1 MNQTLNPGP
10 IVFVAAFSAFLAT
23 FNETFLN
30 VAFSPVMADFQI
42 SVSTVQWLA
51 AAYMLGA
58 AVMVPVSAFLYRK
71 IPTRPLYLT
80 TVGLLIAGSVVG
92 ALAPSFSVLLT
103 GRIIQA
109 LGTGMLIPVG
119 MNITLEVAP
128 KRKLGTYMGIMG
140 AMTTLGPSTSV
151 IAAGVLLS
159 FFPWRTLLWVFAG
172 LSVLCFLCG
181 LVLLKNVAKLTN
193 PKLDLLS
200 PVLIGIALIGILY
213 GISTIFSGNALLAV
227 IAAAIGII
235 FLILFIRRQKKLAE
249 PLIDL
254 RPLSVKPFA
263 IGVLINMLSL
273 IVIFAMNIVMPLFM
287 QSALGESAFNA
298 SLTLFPAIL
307 LSCIIS
313 PLAGRIYDRRGA
325 KLLLPLGFALI
336 CVFTFALGFA
346 HSAGSLLLL
355 SILYIPVICG
365 SALIIGPVQSFALSF
380 LTPEL
385 NPHGVTVMSTG
396 FQIAG
401 CIGSSLFSGVYSMN
415 AQASHGFTAASMLAA
430 ALALAGLIL
439 ALKISRMAP
448 AAQKKPAAGKIEAS
462 GISAVMKQDVYSVTV
477 HDTLFDA
484 LKCMAKNKTSGI
496 PVLADDGHAAEFIS
510 DGDIVRFML
519 DSDAEN
525 NAGFASIYPLWHNP
539 KVLDEQ
545 MEQLNH
551 YNVMELAT
559 QKVITVDVHDDMRTL
574 FKVLSDKKVK
584 KVPVLDGGK
593 IVGTASRSDLLRQMI
608 SASTLE

>member
-496 PVLADDGHAAEFIS
+496 PVLADDGHAAGFIS

>member
-496 PVLADDGHAAEFIS
+496 PVLADDGHAAGFIS

-584 KVPVLDGGK
+584 KVPVLDGGR

>member
-336 CVFTFALGFA
+336 CVFNFALGFA

-496 PVLADDGHAAEFIS
+496 PVLADDGHAAGFIS

-584 KVPVLDGGK
+584 KVPVLDGGR